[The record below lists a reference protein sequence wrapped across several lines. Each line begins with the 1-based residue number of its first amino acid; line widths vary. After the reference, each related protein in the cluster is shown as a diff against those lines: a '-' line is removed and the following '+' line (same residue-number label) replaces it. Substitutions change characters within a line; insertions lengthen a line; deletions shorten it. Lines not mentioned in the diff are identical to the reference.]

1 MRMTDVRIS
10 VRLGV
15 CFAGLVVLMGLIA
28 TLGVRSLIGTTNST
42 RIIVHERYAKVL
54 LVSTLTEDVNTNART
69 LRNLL
74 LARNPEEAQRYFDML
89 SEGLAT
95 SGEVTK
101 KLEAMTVTGEEQQL
115 MQTFLHTRDAYRD
128 ARNNLLELIKQ
139 NKKNEA
145 VDYLFGTLREYQNA
159 FTAALRKLEQYQTAQ
174 MEMSSDKN
182 ELAAHS
188 AIQSMIAVSVLAI
201 IFSFFAAISITRSIT
216 RPLNEAVK
224 TASAVA
230 AGDLT
235 MQIDTAAKDETGT
248 LLRALKTMNSNLL
261 DIVSEVKRSTDT
273 ITTAS
278 SEIAH
283 GNMDLSSRTEQQAG
297 ALEET
302 ASSME
307 QLTSAVKE
315 NATHALQAQAL
326 GKSASEVASQG
337 GEMVDHVVDTMRRI
351 DASSHKIVE
360 IIGVID
366 GIAFQTNI
374 LALNAAV
381 EAARAG
387 EQGRGFAVVAGEVRS
402 LAQRSAAA
410 AKEIKELIQSSV
422 DTVSSGSEIVARAGD
437 TMHAVV
443 QSVKSVTDVVAEI
456 SSASKEQSEGIEQ
469 INLAITQMDQVTQ
482 QNAALVEQAA
492 AASQA
497 LLEQAE
503 RLERTVSVFKT
514 NYRDVTTLGNA
525 RQRQSATLDS
535 AAAPRTLSAQSKS
548 RREKDNPRALAV
560 DQLASATKSHEWEQF

>member
-15 CFAGLVVLMGLIA
+15 CFAGLVILMGLIA
-28 TLGVRSLIGTTNST
+28 TMGVHSLLSATSST
-42 RIIVHERYAKVL
+42 REIVHERYAKVL
-54 LVSTLTEDVNTNART
+54 LVSTITGEVNTNARV

-74 LARNPEEAQRYFDML
+74 LARNTEESQRYLDAL
-89 SEGLAT
+89 QEGLAT
-95 SGEVTK
+95 SAEAVK
-101 KLEAMTVTGEEQQL
+101 KLEGMMSSSEEKAL
-115 MQTFLHTRDAYRD
+115 MQTFLMTRNAYRD
-128 ARNNLLELIKQ
+128 GRNTLLDLIKQ
-139 NKKNEA
+139 NRKSEA
-145 VDYLFGTLREYQNA
+145 IDYLFVHVRDQQIA
-159 FTAALRKLEQYQTAQ
+159 FMDALQKMERYQTAQ
-174 MEMSSDKN
+174 MQIASTNN
-182 ELAAHS
+182 ESTTHS
-188 AIQSMIAVSVLAI
+188 AIQSMIAVSGLAI
-201 IFSFFAAISITRSIT
+201 LFSFLAAVSITRSIT

-235 MQIDTAAKDETGT
+235 IHIDAAAKDETGT
-248 LLRALKTMNSNLL
+248 LLRALKTMNGNLL

-278 SEIAH
+278 GEIAR

-315 NATHALQAQAL
+315 NATHALQAQEL
-326 GKSASEVASQG
+326 GKSASAVASQG

-360 IIGVID
+360 IIDVID

-514 NYRDVTTLGNA
+514 NHRDVTALGNA
-525 RQRQSATLDS
+525 HQRQSATLDS

-548 RREKDNPRALAV
+548 RREKENPRALAV
-560 DQLASATKSHEWEQF
+560 DQLASATDSHEWEQF

>member
-1 MRMTDVRIS
+1 MTDVRIS

-15 CFAGLVVLMGLIA
+15 CFAGLVILMGLIA
-28 TLGVRSLIGTTNST
+28 AMGVRSLVGTTNST
-42 RIIVHERYAKVL
+42 REIVHERYAKVL
-54 LVSTLTEDVNTNART
+54 LVSTLAEGVNTNART

-74 LARNPEEAQRYFDML
+74 LARNPEETQRYFDIL
-89 SEGLAT
+89 REGLAA

-101 KLEAMTVTGEEQQL
+101 KLEGMAVTAEERPL

-128 ARNNLLELIKQ
+128 ARNSLLELIKQ
-139 NKKNEA
+139 KRKDEA
-145 VDYLFGTLREYQNA
+145 IDYLFSHLRERQNT
-159 FTAALRKLEQYQTAQ
+159 FIDALRKLQQYQTEQ
-174 MEMSSDKN
+174 MEINSDKN
-182 ELAAHS
+182 EATALS
-188 AIQSMIAVSVLAI
+188 AIRSMIAVSVAAI
-201 IFSFFAAISITRSIT
+201 VFSFFAAISITRSIT

-283 GNMDLSSRTEQQAG
+283 GNMDLSSRTEEQAG

-315 NATHALQAQAL
+315 NATHALQAQEL
-326 GKSASEVASQG
+326 GKSASAVASQG

-387 EQGRGFAVVAGEVRS
+387 EQGRGFAVVAGEVRN

-422 DTVSSGSEIVARAGD
+422 DTVSSGSQIVARAGD

-443 QSVKSVTDVVAEI
+443 ESVKAVTDVVAEI

-514 NYRDVTTLGNA
+514 DQRDVTAIGNA
-525 RQRQSATLDS
+525 PQRQTTTLDS
-535 AAAPRTLSAQSKS
+535 AAVARTLSAQSKPH
-548 RREKDNPRALAV
+548 REKENPRAIAV
-560 DQLASATKSHEWEQF
+560 SQVSSATDNHEWEQF